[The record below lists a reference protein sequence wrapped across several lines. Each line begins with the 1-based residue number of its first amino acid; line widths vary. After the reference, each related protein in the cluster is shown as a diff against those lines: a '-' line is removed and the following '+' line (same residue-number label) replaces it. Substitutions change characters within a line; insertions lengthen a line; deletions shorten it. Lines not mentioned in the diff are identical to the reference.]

1 MKAKESVDGALVLE
15 GDIFDS
21 AEEAFNHS
29 RYVEAFALLHA
40 YIDWWMTALIQLRE
54 GAKTS
59 SKTYEHLFEREY
71 RFKSSAKT
79 LLKKAIIDEKQH
91 GRLLQFN
98 KLRDKIIHRLV
109 MYSYQPHARNKVT
122 RTEVNEGF
130 EKGKALAHLLRG
142 KTGSVVCYKGDS
154 NPS

>member
-1 MKAKESVDGALVLE
+1 MKFKEWVDGALVPE
-15 GDIFDS
+15 GDILDG
-21 AEEAFNHS
+21 AEEAFRDS

-40 YIDWWMTALIQLRE
+40 LIDWWMIALIQLRE

-59 SKTYEHLFEREY
+59 SKTYDLHFKHEY

-79 LLKKAIIDEKQH
+79 LLEKGIIDEKQH

-98 KLRDKIIHRLV
+98 ELRDKIIHRLV
-109 MYSYQPHARNKVT
+109 MYSYQPYARNKVT
-122 RTEVNEGF
+122 RNEVIEGF

-142 KTGSVVCYKGDS
+142 KTGSVVCYTGDS
-154 NPS
+154 NP